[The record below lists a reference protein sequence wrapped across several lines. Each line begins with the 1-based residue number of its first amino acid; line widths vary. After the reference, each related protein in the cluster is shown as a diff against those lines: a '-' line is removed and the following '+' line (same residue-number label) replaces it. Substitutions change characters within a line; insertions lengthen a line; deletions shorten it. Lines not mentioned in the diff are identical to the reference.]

1 MTHRSTP
8 GAPGAPGVPDA
19 SGDTGVPAVP
29 GDTGTPA
36 VRVVADGSS
45 AGAVADGSGTP
56 AARGRFPWGPMARM
70 AGRRA
75 VAAVPVLLLVTFG
88 VFAVAAASPFD
99 PVKAYAG
106 TAGLTASQENLDQLR
121 ANLGADQP
129 LVPRW
134 WDWLTSALTGDL
146 GDSSVMRQPVA
157 DVIAER
163 IGWSVLLAAAAF
175 AVAVLAGT
183 VLGVLAARRQGGML
197 DRTVTSVA
205 YTLEAAPAFW
215 LGLLAIW
222 VFALKLGV
230 LPAGGLTDTASDTV
244 TFGQVA
250 SHLVLPALVLGFS
263 QLPWFLL
270 YVRQGVADALEE
282 DPVRGAR
289 ARGLSERTVL
299 LGHALRSGLLP
310 VLTLIG
316 SRVPELITG
325 ALLVETVF
333 SWPGIAAATVQ
344 AAMSVDFPLLAALT
358 VLATAAVLLGNLLS
372 DLLYAL
378 ADPRVGF
385 HG

>member
-1 MTHRSTP
+1 MGRMTGR
-8 GAPGAPGVPDA
+8 
-19 SGDTGVPAVP
+19 
-29 GDTGTPA
+29 
-36 VRVVADGSS
+36 RILS
-45 AGAVADGSGTP
+45 AG
-56 AARGRFPWGPMARM
+56 
-70 AGRRA
+70 
-75 VAAVPVLLLVTFG
+75 PVLLAVTFG

-106 TAGLTASQENLDQLR
+106 TAGLTASQADLDQLR
-121 ANLGADQP
+121 ANLGVDQP
-129 LVPRW
+129 FVQRW

-146 GDSSVMRQPVA
+146 GDSSVLRQPVG

-163 IGWSVLLAAAAF
+163 IGWSALLATAAF
-175 AVAVLAGT
+175 AIAILLGT
-183 VLGVLAARRQGGML
+183 ALGVLAARRRGGWL
-197 DRTVTSVA
+197 DRCASSAA

-222 VFALKLGV
+222 FFALELGA

-244 TFGQVA
+244 TPGQVI
-250 SHLVLPALVLGFS
+250 SHLVLPAGVLGLS
-263 QLPWFLL
+263 QLPWFFL
-270 YVRQGVADALEE
+270 YVRQGVGDALDE

-289 ARGLSERTVL
+289 ARGLAEHTVL
-299 LGHALRSGLLP
+299 TGHALRSGMLP
-310 VLTLIG
+310 MLTLIG

-344 AAMSVDFPLLAALT
+344 AATSVDFPLLAALT

-372 DLLYAL
+372 DLLYGL

-385 HG
+385 DG

>member
-1 MTHRSTP
+1 
-8 GAPGAPGVPDA
+8 
-19 SGDTGVPAVP
+19 
-29 GDTGTPA
+29 
-36 VRVVADGSS
+36 
-45 AGAVADGSGTP
+45 
-56 AARGRFPWGPMARM
+56 MARM

-75 VAAVPVLLLVTFG
+75 LFAVPVLLLVTFG

-106 TAGLTASQENLDQLR
+106 TAGLTATQDNLDQLR
-121 ANLGADQP
+121 ANLGVDQP
-129 LVPRW
+129 LLPRW
-134 WDWLTSALTGDL
+134 WHWVTSALTGDL

-163 IGWSVLLAAAAF
+163 LGWSTLLAATAF
-175 AVAVLAGT
+175 AVAVLLGT
-183 VLGVLAARRQGGML
+183 ALGVLAARRPGGWL
-197 DRTVTSVA
+197 DRTTTSAA

-222 VFALKLGV
+222 FFALKLGA

-244 TFGQVA
+244 TFDQVA
-250 SHLVLPALVLGFS
+250 THLVLPALVLGVS
-263 QLPWFLL
+263 QLPWFFL

-282 DPVRGAR
+282 DAVRGAR
-289 ARGLSERTVL
+289 ARGLAERTVL
-299 LGHALRSGLLP
+299 LGHALRSGMLP
-310 VLTLIG
+310 MLTLVG

-344 AAMSVDFPLLAALT
+344 AAVSVDFPLLAALT
-358 VLATAAVLLGNLLS
+358 VLATVAVLLGNLLS
-372 DLLYAL
+372 DLLYGL

-385 HG
+385 DG